1 MKLGEKATLKSALQR
16 ILNEI
21 IAIQE
26 LLRNLKERV
35 IEKIFATVPV
45 QAYNASQQH
54 AQAVHQKPGSR
65 MTTGNLANGHTCEPG
80 RDPSRSSF
88 QSQPIQLPTP
98 SRISMQ
104 KRFHSTY
111 PLPLAPG
118 PYDNRKAMQGRKKA
132 PQAMQI
138 TEGQGYEQE
147 AKKLIQGP
155 LKRTDTPLQDT
166 TPRE

>member
-54 AQAVHQKPGSR
+54 TQAVHQKPGNR
-65 MTTGNLANGHTCEPG
+65 MTTGNLANGNTCEPG
-80 RDPSRSSF
+80 RVPPRCSLMVAADAGPDALSHILAEAI
-88 QSQPIQLPTP
+88 PCNLPPTVWH
-98 SRISMQ
+98 RDY
-104 KRFHSTY
+104 RDY
-111 PLPLAPG
+111 
-118 PYDNRKAMQGRKKA
+118 YEDDRNAMQGQKSPPGDLRS
-132 PQAMQI
+132 P
-138 TEGQGYEQE
+138 EGTKYMMLIQE
-147 AKKLIQGP
+147 AVRSPSSP
-155 LKRTDTPLQDT
+155 L
-166 TPRE
+166 

>member
-21 IAIQE
+21 TAIQE

-54 AQAVHQKPGSR
+54 TQAVHQKPGNR
-65 MTTGNLANGHTCEPG
+65 MTTGNLANGNTCEPG

-88 QSQPIQLPTP
+88 QSQTIQIPTP
-98 SRISMQ
+98 SRISVR

-111 PLPLAPG
+111 SLPLAPG

-132 PQAMQI
+132 PQAMKL
-138 TEGQGYEQE
+138 TEGQGYEHE

-155 LKRTDTPLQDT
+155 VKRTDNPLQDT

>member
-21 IAIQE
+21 TAIQE

-54 AQAVHQKPGSR
+54 ARAVHQKPGNR
-65 MTTGNLANGHTCEPG
+65 MTTGNLANGNTCEPG
-80 RDPSRSSF
+80 RDPSRSS
-88 QSQPIQLPTP
+88 
-98 SRISMQ
+98 MQ
-104 KRFHSTY
+104 KRFHSIY
-111 PLPLAPG
+111 SLPLAPG

-132 PQAMQI
+132 PQAI
-138 TEGQGYEQE
+138 
-147 AKKLIQGP
+147 
-155 LKRTDTPLQDT
+155 
-166 TPRE
+166 